1 MSEHPLVAYPPSM
14 PPRGEDLPYSD
25 GKPMES
31 YQHVDQMALLIR
43 SLKDAWMERDD
54 FFVGGNMFLYFSETQ
69 AKKNDFLGPDVFVV
83 LGTRPHPRK
92 SWVVWEEDGRSP
104 DVVVE
109 LTSPTT
115 EANDLG
121 PKKEIYRNTLKV
133 ARYFVFHPIEKTFQ
147 GWALEGGVY
156 VPLEPAE
163 DGSLDCAPLG
173 LRLGMRET
181 AIPGGTEPML
191 RWIDAE
197 GRVLPTANE
206 VGRKTN
212 EVEQALAATRREA
225 QAAERRAEEAQ
236 EAAHAAQRDAEAER
250 ERAADAARRAD
261 AERDRAEPLARR
273 LAELEGRLADAGE

>member
-31 YQHVDQMALLIR
+31 NQHVKQMTLLIQT
-43 SLKDAWMERDD
+43 LQDAWAARDD

-83 LGTRPHPRK
+83 MGTRPHARK
-92 SWVVWEEDGRSP
+92 SWVVWEEDGRAP
-104 DVVVE
+104 DVVIE

-115 EANDLG
+115 EDNDRG
-121 PKKEIYRNTLKV
+121 PKKEIYRHNLKV
-133 ARYFVFHPIEKTFQ
+133 PRYFIFHPIEKTFE
-147 GWALEGGVY
+147 GWALVDGTY

-173 LRLGMRET
+173 LRLGIRET
-181 AIPGGTEPML
+181 TIPGGAEPML
-191 RWIDAE
+191 RWIDADGE
-197 GRVLPTANE
+197 VLPTASE
-206 VGRKTN
+206 VGRKASD
-212 EVEQALAATRREA
+212 VEQALAATRREA

-236 EAAHAAQRDAEAER
+236 EAAQTAQRDAETER
-250 ERAADAARRAD
+250 QRAADAARRAD
-261 AERDRAEPLARR
+261 AERDRAETLARR
-273 LAELEGRLADAGE
+273 LAELEGRLADSGE